1 MKILKIYDDSHKTF
15 KKFIRENRLVDDW
28 MENPED
34 YVYELTEEN
43 VTLGWR
49 QLEKYF
55 EKNIDDSE
63 YDGDMIILV
72 SDMVRQDL
80 IRIEHIY

>member
-15 KKFIRENRLVDDW
+15 KQFIRENRLVDDW

-63 YDGDMIILV
+63 LCEITIDQVV
-72 SDMVRQDL
+72 SRWK
-80 IRIEHIY
+80 RE

>member
-15 KKFIRENRLVDDW
+15 KQFIRENRLVDDW

-34 YVYELTEEN
+34 YVYELTEEI

-63 YDGDMIILV
+63 YDGDTIIWV

-80 IRIEHIY
+80 IRIEHI